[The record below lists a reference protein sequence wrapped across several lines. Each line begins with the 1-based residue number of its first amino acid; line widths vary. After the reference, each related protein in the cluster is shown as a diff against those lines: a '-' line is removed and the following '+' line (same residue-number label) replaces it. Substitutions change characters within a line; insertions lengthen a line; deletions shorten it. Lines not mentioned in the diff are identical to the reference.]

1 MKYESNSNRTDI
13 GLLYFD
19 EDTLGPSDKLHFW
32 DLQFIEYKNKRIS
45 ILAAKACATA
55 VSSAIIPNKQEEDVL
70 QA

>member
-1 MKYESNSNRTDI
+1 MKYEINSNRTDI

-32 DLQFIEYKNKRIS
+32 DLQFIKNKRIS
-45 ILAAKACATA
+45 IIAAKACATA